1 MGILNVTPD
10 SFSDGGKYLNVDK
23 ALSHCRNLI
32 KDGADIIDIG
42 GESTKPGSELISPE
56 EEIERVIPVL
66 KKIQSFSKDT
76 IISIDTTKSKV
87 AKKAIEF
94 GADIIN
100 DVSGL
105 SFDAK
110 MSEVVSDYDVHIIIM
125 HMKGTPKNM
134 QINPKYDF
142 LINEISSFFNEKIK
156 MAINSGIKKD
166 RIIIDP
172 GIGFGKTINHNFQI
186 LNKLNDFSAFGLPI
200 MIGPSRKSFIGLTLD
215 LPIDERIEGT
225 SASVTAGIMNGARI
239 VRVHDVK
246 EIKRVVKIADRIRK
260 AI

>member
-1 MGILNVTPD
+1 
-10 SFSDGGKYLNVDK
+10 
-23 ALSHCRNLI
+23 
-32 KDGADIIDIG
+32 
-42 GESTKPGSELISPE
+42 
-56 EEIERVIPVL
+56 
-66 KKIQSFSKDT
+66 
-76 IISIDTTKSKV
+76 
-87 AKKAIEF
+87 
-94 GADIIN
+94 
-100 DVSGL
+100 
-105 SFDAK
+105 
-110 MSEVVSDYDVHIIIM
+110 
-125 HMKGTPKNM
+125 
-134 QINPKYDF
+134 
-142 LINEISSFFNEKIK
+142 

-186 LNKLNDFSAFGLPI
+186 LNKLNDFSAFELPI